1 MNRMRG
7 LVTGASEIFRRAA
20 MIIAGAMALLI
31 TTAIVMRAMKTP
43 MAGEHELVELMM
55 LSMVMFGLS
64 SVQSDKGHIAIEV
77 LVDRFPLRWQALCDL
92 LAGVLTAAGCAII
105 GWANM
110 TMAWEYATFNPMST
124 DYLSLP
130 LYPFKVLV
138 GLGFWL
144 WGLQAIVGLP
154 AALSAVRDGQAG
166 HHGAKQP

>member
-1 MNRMRG
+1 MDRMFR
-7 LVTGASEIFRRAA
+7 LVTGASEVFRRAA

-31 TTAIVMRAMKTP
+31 TTAIAMRALRSP
-43 MAGEHELVELMM
+43 MAGEHELIELMM

-64 SVQSDKGHIAIEV
+64 SVQSEKGHIAIEV
-77 LVDRFPLRWQALCDL
+77 LVDRLPVRWQALCDL
-92 LAGVLTAAGCAII
+92 QAGVLTAAGCAII

-110 TMAWEYATFNPMST
+110 TMAWEYATYNPMST

-154 AALSAVRDGQAG
+154 AAVSGLREARTDHA
-166 HHGAKQP
+166 GAKKP